1 MVGQEAPQVYNIH
14 TMKEVT
20 VVEDPRGRGFWF
32 GLFSGLVA
40 MVVVAIILWFMGL
53 IDIFPQDDSGEQN
66 NNALNVTSPVV
77 NEPDS
82 EPTNVNATDNTTLDE
97 VSEDIDE
104 MKAEE
109 LAENPFFVDAVLA
122 KNIDAN
128 IKPVE
133 ETSEFAAGDKRVYVI
148 VTLDASVSAGT
159 NVGVEWNKEGKLVS
173 DFDTDVTKGQTL
185 AYFYFPPSGAGEY
198 SVKIL
203 IDGVAVEELKFS
215 VAE

>member
-1 MVGQEAPQVYNIH
+1 
-14 TMKEVT
+14 MKEVT

-32 GLFSGLVA
+32 GLVIGLVA
-40 MVVVAIILWFMGL
+40 MVVVAIILWFMGI
-53 IDIFPQDDSGEQN
+53 IDIFPQDDSSTQDD
-66 NNALNVTSPVV
+66 LNISINDTVV
-77 NEPDS
+77 NEP
-82 EPTNVNATDNTTLDE
+82 ENVPTNINVPDNETRLDNVTE
-97 VSEDIDE
+97 ELDQ

-109 LAENPFFVDAVLA
+109 LSENLFFVDAVLA

-133 ETSEFAAGDKRVYVI
+133 ETSEFASGDKRVYVI
-148 VTLDASVSAGT
+148 VTLDKSVSAGT
-159 NVGVEWNKEGKLVS
+159 NVGVEWTKDDKPVS
-173 DFDTDVTKGQTL
+173 DFDTDVTKGQTI